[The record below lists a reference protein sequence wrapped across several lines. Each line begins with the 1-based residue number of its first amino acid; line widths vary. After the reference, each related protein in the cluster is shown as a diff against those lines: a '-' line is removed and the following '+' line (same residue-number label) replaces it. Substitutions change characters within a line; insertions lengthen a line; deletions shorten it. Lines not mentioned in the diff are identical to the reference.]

1 MINFGDTKVQRY
13 SRLELRARQLVA
25 GYITGIH
32 RSPFH
37 GFSVEFSEYRPYNP
51 GESTRFIDWKLYA
64 RTDKLF
70 VKQFEDETNLRARI
84 IIDASNSMLYPM
96 LDNVDEEL
104 RSKYNMSMYMTA
116 VFLLLFYQ
124 QRDAAGLSLVSNE
137 ILEHTHARSSY
148 TYHRYLLSL
157 LDKYLLEIQKLPK
170 TETLLSQNIH
180 EIADRIH
187 KRSLVIIIS
196 DLFEA
201 NLEPQRVIN
210 ALQHLKYNNNEV
222 IVFHLLDKQSEW
234 NFDFKNRPYLFTDM
248 ENGEKIKLHP
258 RNYKDL
264 YLNKISDYH
273 NQLKINLLQL
283 GIDYNLVYL
292 QDGLEGILLPFFIKR
307 M

>member
-1 MINFGDTKVQRY
+1 MVNFGDTKVQRY

-51 GESTRFIDWKLYA
+51 GESTRFIEWKLYA

-70 VKQFEDETNLRARI
+70 VKRFEDETNLRARI

-96 LDNVDEEL
+96 NEYGEEEL
-104 RSKYNMSMYMTA
+104 RSKYHMSMYMTA

-124 QRDAAGLSLVSNE
+124 QRDAAGISLVSDE

-148 TYHRYLLSL
+148 THHRFLISI
-157 LDKYLLEIQKLPK
+157 LDKYLLQIRQLPK
-170 TETLLSQNIH
+170 TETKLSKNIH
-180 EIADRIH
+180 EIAERIH
-187 KRSLVIIIS
+187 KHSLVIVIS

-201 NLEPQRVIN
+201 NLDTQPLIN
-210 ALQHLKYNNNEV
+210 ALQHLRYNNNEV
-222 IVFHLLDKQSEW
+222 IVFHLLDKPIEW
-234 NFDFKNRPYLFTDM
+234 NFDLKNRPYLFTDM
-248 ENGEKIKLHP
+248 ETGEKIKIHP
-258 RNYKDL
+258 RSYKDL
-264 YLNKISDYH
+264 YKEKIKDYH
-273 NQLKINLLQL
+273 HQLKVNLLQL

-292 QDGLEGILLPFFIKR
+292 QDGLEGILLPFL
-307 M
+307 